1 MKLLYTLLLTISL
14 SACGGKPLED
24 CDEDEH
30 NTPTPPRQLSVSCLG
45 DSISSGYVAGTTAPD
60 YPKSFCNLL
69 TQSYR
74 ISYVNNYAVPS
85 KDITQIYNEQLPFL
99 LARPTQSVIIATGYN
114 DSYHNINLQEF
125 KQKYESIISLV
136 KAKGMQPYC
145 MTMPTSSVSMV
156 DVTEYNTITLTMA
169 DRGCTIIPI
178 HLYYKAEWRQEF
190 PNDLHF
196 TAKAYEEIRDIIL
209 TYVKE

>member
-1 MKLLYTLLLTISL
+1 MKLLFTLLLTLFL
-14 SACGGKPLED
+14 SACGGGSYTEN

-30 NTPTPPRQLSVSCLG
+30 FPIPPRQLSVSCLG
-45 DSISSGYVAGTTAPD
+45 DSISSGYVAGTTVPD

-85 KDITQIYNEQLPFL
+85 KDITQIYNEQLTLL
-99 LARPTQSVIIATGYN
+99 LARPTQAVIIATGYN

-125 KQKYESIISLV
+125 KQKYESIIFLV

-145 MTMPTSSVSMV
+145 MTMPISSVSVV
-156 DVTEYNTITLTMA
+156 DVTEYNNITLTMVE
-169 DRGCTIIPI
+169 RGCTIIPI
-178 HLYYKAEWRQEF
+178 HSYYKAEWRQEF

-196 TAKAYEEIRDIIL
+196 TAKAYEEIRNIIL